1 MLPLYPD
8 IKPHARYR
16 LEVDDIHEL
25 YVDESGTREGIPVLF
40 VHSGPGSG
48 CEFDS
53 RCFFNPEKYRII
65 LFDQRGSGRSTPHGE
80 LANNRTSDLIADVEK
95 IREFLDIDKWVLFGG
110 GWGSTLS
117 LVYAETHP
125 SHVLGLVLRGIFL
138 GRRTD
143 IDWFY
148 QKGASRFYPDYWENF
163 IAPIPVDKRDDF
175 LTAYHEIATGEN
187 DLARMAAAKS
197 WSAWEAHC
205 STLHPN
211 QRLVKHLSGTHRSLA
226 RCQIG
231 THYLLNE
238 CFLERNQIIS
248 HAGNIAHIPG
258 ILVHGR
264 FDMVC
269 PLDNAHSLHEAWPN
283 SQLFI
288 VREAGHSATEPAL
301 IDALIRATRDM
312 SQRFEA
318 DFNI

>member
-1 MLPLYPD
+1 MLPLYPE
-8 IKPHARYR
+8 IKPYNRHR
-16 LEVDDIHEL
+16 LAVDDIHEL
-25 YVDESGTREGIPVLF
+25 YVDESGIPDGIPVLF

-65 LFDQRGSGRSTPHGE
+65 LFDQRGCGRSSPHGNLE
-80 LANNRTSDLIADVEK
+80 HNRTADLVADMEK
-95 IREFLDIDKWVLFGG
+95 IREFLGIDKWVLFGG

-125 SHVLGLVLRGIFL
+125 ERVLGMVLRGVFL
-138 GRRTD
+138 GRRKD
-143 IDWFY
+143 IDWMY
-148 QKGASRFYPDYWENF
+148 QEGASRFYPDHWEDF
-163 IAPIPVDKRDDF
+163 IEPIPAAKRDDF
-175 LTAYHEIATGEN
+175 LTAYHEIITGEN
-187 DLARMAAAKS
+187 ELAQMAVAKS

-211 QRLVKHLSGTHRSLA
+211 QRLIKHLSDSHRSLA
-226 RCQIG
+226 RCRIG

-248 HAGNIAHIPG
+248 LVGKLQDIPG
-258 ILVHGR
+258 IIVHGR
-264 FDMVC
+264 FDTVC
-269 PLDNAHSLHEAWPN
+269 PLDNAHTLHEAWPD

-301 IDALIRATRDM
+301 IDALIRATKDM
-312 SQRFEA
+312 AMRFEA
-318 DFNI
+318 DFDL